1 MLSNILKQLTAFN
14 QLILDHNRLVKK
26 YSVRKTDLPQKV
38 IGIIEASVLNN
49 FHPRQTLNANEVISC
64 VDLSSREEIKVVST
78 SLKSFMEE
86 CKNDAVSLK
95 KHELIGLLL
104 LTSFLNIYV
113 EILDLNLNIVSLG
126 VRSSSQIMGG
136 SFLELMAFLPDFLS
150 QVNSTLQD
158 AASALENNIPVSE

>member
-14 QLILDHNRLVKK
+14 QLVRDHNRLVKK
-26 YSVRKTDLPQKV
+26 YSVIKPDLPGKV
-38 IGIIEASVLNN
+38 VGIIEGSILKN

-64 VDLSSREEIKVVST
+64 VDLSSREELKVVTT
-78 SLKSFMEE
+78 SLQNFVEE

-104 LTSFLNIYV
+104 LWSFLDIYV
-113 EILDLNLNIVSLG
+113 EILDLNGNIITLG
-126 VRSSSQIMGG
+126 VQSSSKIMEGL
-136 SFLELMAFLPDFLS
+136 FPEFMTYLTDFLS

-158 AASALENNIPVSE
+158 VASALETNIPVSE